1 MEYISQLF
9 YQISSFLMSVL
20 MAVGAITV
28 PSTENVIVN
37 IAEDTVLDFVVIG
50 DTQVCD
56 YIPSREQALISL
68 SKDINNSDIE
78 LDAFIIAG
86 DIAENGMQQEFD
98 RVYDHICDFN
108 TSNYIMVAGNHDI
121 RLREYEQCKDRLLA
135 FMTKLN
141 KGENEQ
147 TSLHYKYEINGYTFL
162 IMGSDDA
169 DFEKATISDAQLQW
183 LNIELKAASKE
194 GKPVFVICHY
204 PLAESHGLPGTW
216 GSATGED
223 PTGTLPTYVRKDS
236 YDITGSIGYQSNRV
250 YDIISKYKNVVFI
263 TGHLHTGFGKDSYQ
277 VLNEENNV
285 IGINVPSVG
294 IENKDGVYNDT
305 GTGYFVE
312 VTPTN
317 VYFRARD
324 FAKGK
329 NLPEHDI
336 VIDVK

>member
-1 MEYISQLF
+1 MEYLSQLF
-9 YQISSFLMSVL
+9 YQISSLLMSLL
-20 MAVGAITV
+20 MAIGAITI
-28 PSTENVIVN
+28 PSTDNLLVN
-37 IAEDTVLDFVVIG
+37 IAEDTVMDFVVIG

-56 YIPSREQALISL
+56 YIPSREKALISL
-68 SKDINNSDIE
+68 SKDIRNSEIE

-98 RVYDHICDFN
+98 RVYDHISDFN
-108 TSNYIMVAGNHDI
+108 TKNYIMVAGNHDI
-121 RLREYEQCKDRLLA
+121 RLREYEQCKDRLLT
-135 FMTKLN
+135 FMNDLN
-141 KGENEQ
+141 KGENPQ
-147 TSLHYKYEINGYTFL
+147 NSLHYKYEVNGYTFL

-169 DFEKATISDAQLQW
+169 DFEKATIGDAQLQW

-216 GSATGED
+216 GSASGED
-223 PTGTLPTYVRKDS
+223 PTIPLPTYERKDS
-236 YDITGSIGYQSNRV
+236 YDITGSIGYDSNRV
-250 YDIISKYKNVVFI
+250 YDVISRYKNVIFI

-294 IENKDGVYNDT
+294 IENKDGVYNGT

-312 VTPTN
+312 VTPDA

-324 FAKGK
+324 FSKGE
-329 NLPEHDI
+329 NLTDFDI
-336 VIDVK
+336 VVDVK